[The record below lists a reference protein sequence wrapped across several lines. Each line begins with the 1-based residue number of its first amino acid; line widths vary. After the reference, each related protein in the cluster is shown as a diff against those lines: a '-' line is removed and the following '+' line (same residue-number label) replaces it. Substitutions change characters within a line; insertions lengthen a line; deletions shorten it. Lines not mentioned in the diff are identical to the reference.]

1 MNVNLSNISMNGRM
15 AYTIMCVEA
24 FLKATHPDRDWTL
37 LSTKMWEATSSNWGD
52 WPDMFCGYIPHVLF
66 QYDTYDADDLESS
79 MTEQEFY
86 IMKNTY
92 NGITIGDEDN
102 PNDEVDF
109 VIKKPFEISMVYE
122 GTTIGDGYESLEII
136 AELENVLSSHGI
148 PLPDYRKV
156 EFSSIKELN
165 GWGHDFDGRYLS
177 VLLN

>member
-1 MNVNLSNISMNGRM
+1 MTILLITVNGRM

-52 WPDMFCGYIPHVLF
+52 WPDMFCGYIPHVLL

-79 MTEQEFY
+79 MTEQEFH

-102 PNDEVDF
+102 PNDEVLLSKNHF
-109 VIKKPFEISMVYE
+109 KYQWFTKEQPSVM
-122 GTTIGDGYESLEII
+122 GTNRLK
-136 AELENVLSSHGI
+136 L
-148 PLPDYRKV
+148 
-156 EFSSIKELN
+156 
-165 GWGHDFDGRYLS
+165 
-177 VLLN
+177 